1 LPFAG
6 SFLLGWAKK
15 NLQTW
20 KVPSSHERGFVMT
33 STGTDTDREDIV
45 PGPETLSH
53 DPMFIEFAQ
62 QVFSGSEIADG
73 LTPDQL
79 VQLAAIGQ
87 MRGYAGGDLIC
98 DEHERSD
105 ELYIVGGGAVEV
117 WLDPASIGDQNSA
130 PRKIASLQTGQTCG
144 ELALLDGGV
153 RSARLRAGPHGAR
166 LMAFTCA
173 ELLALCEADTGI
185 GYRLM
190 RNLAGALALRLR
202 LQDMQLY
209 SSE

>member
-1 LPFAG
+1 
-6 SFLLGWAKK
+6 
-15 NLQTW
+15 
-20 KVPSSHERGFVMT
+20 M
-33 STGTDTDREDIV
+33 TGTQPDTQRDEIV

-73 LTPDQL
+73 LAPDQL

-87 MRGYAGGDLIC
+87 MRTYSGGDLIC

-117 WLDPASIGDQNSA
+117 WLDPASIGDQTSA
-130 PRKIASLQTGQTCG
+130 PRKIASLQAGQTCG

-153 RSARLRAGPHGAR
+153 RSARLRAGSQGAR

-173 ELLALCEADTGI
+173 ELLALCEADTAI

>member
-1 LPFAG
+1 
-6 SFLLGWAKK
+6 
-15 NLQTW
+15 
-20 KVPSSHERGFVMT
+20 MT
-33 STGTDTDREDIV
+33 STGPDTQREEIV
-45 PGPETLSH
+45 PGLETLSH
-53 DPMFIEFAQ
+53 DPKFIEFAQ
-62 QVFSGSEIADG
+62 QVFGGSEIADG

-79 VQLAAIGQ
+79 VRLAAIGQ
-87 MRGYAGGDLIC
+87 MRAYSSGDLIC

-117 WLDPASIGDQNSA
+117 WLDPASIGDQTSA
-130 PRKIASLQTGQTCG
+130 PRKIASLQAGQTCG

-173 ELLALCEADTGI
+173 ELLALCDADTAI

>member
-1 LPFAG
+1 MSNTEP
-6 SFLLGWAKK
+6 
-15 NLQTW
+15 
-20 KVPSSHERGFVMT
+20 
-33 STGTDTDREDIV
+33 DTQREDIV
-45 PGPETLSH
+45 PGPEILSH

-62 QVFSGSEIADG
+62 QVFAGSEIADG

-79 VQLAAIGQ
+79 VRLAAIGQ
-87 MRGYAGGDLIC
+87 MRVYNSGDLIC

-117 WLDPASIGDQNSA
+117 WLNPSSIGDQTSA

-153 RSARLRAGPHGAR
+153 RSARLRAGSHGAR

-173 ELLALCEADTGI
+173 ELLSLCEDDTGI

-190 RNLAGALALRLR
+190 RNLASALALRLR

>member
-1 LPFAG
+1 M
-6 SFLLGWAKK
+6 
-15 NLQTW
+15 N
-20 KVPSSHERGFVMT
+20 
-33 STGTDTDREDIV
+33 STEPDTHREDIV

-62 QVFSGSEIADG
+62 QVFGGSEIADG

-79 VQLAAIGQ
+79 ARLAAIGQ
-87 MRGYAGGDLIC
+87 MRTYASGNLIC

-117 WLDPASIGDQNSA
+117 WLNPASIGDQTSA

-173 ELLALCEADTGI
+173 ELLALCDADTAI

>member
-1 LPFAG
+1 MASSEQPAG
-6 SFLLGWAKK
+6 GAPMVPDSGA
-15 NLQTW
+15 LQQ
-20 KVPSSHERGFVMT
+20 
-33 STGTDTDREDIV
+33 
-45 PGPETLSH
+45 
-53 DPMFIEFAQ
+53 DPIFIEYAQ
-62 QVFSGSEIADG
+62 QVFGGSEIADG
-73 LTPDQL
+73 LTPEQL
-79 VQLAAIGQ
+79 VRLAAIGQ
-87 MRGYAGGDLIC
+87 MRAYDSGELIC

-117 WLDPASIGDQNSA
+117 WLDPASIGDETSA
-130 PRKIASLQTGQTCG
+130 PRKIASLQAGQTCG

-166 LMAFTCA
+166 TMAFTRDQ
-173 ELLALCEADTGI
+173 LLGLCEADTTI

-202 LQDMQLY
+202 LQDMKLY

>member
-1 LPFAG
+1 MASSEQPAG
-6 SFLLGWAKK
+6 GA
-15 NLQTW
+15 
-20 KVPSSHERGFVMT
+20 P
-33 STGTDTDREDIV
+33 IV
-45 PGPETLSH
+45 PDSGALQQ

-62 QVFSGSEIADG
+62 QVFGGSEIADG
-73 LTPDQL
+73 LTRDQL
-79 VQLAAIGQ
+79 VRLAAIGQ
-87 MRGYAGGDLIC
+87 MRAYDSGELIC

-117 WLDPASIGDQNSA
+117 WLDPASIGDDTSA
-130 PRKIASLQTGQTCG
+130 PRKIASLQAGQTCG

-166 LMAFTCA
+166 TMAFTRD
-173 ELLALCEADTGI
+173 ELLSLCETDTAI

-202 LQDMQLY
+202 LQDMKLY

>member
-1 LPFAG
+1 
-6 SFLLGWAKK
+6 
-15 NLQTW
+15 
-20 KVPSSHERGFVMT
+20 MT
-33 STGTDTDREDIV
+33 STEPNTHREDIV

-62 QVFSGSEIADG
+62 QVFGGSEIADG

-79 VQLAAIGQ
+79 ARLAAIGQ
-87 MRGYAGGDLIC
+87 MRAYDSGDLIC

-105 ELYIVGGGAVEV
+105 EMYIVGSGAVEV
-117 WLDPASIGDQNSA
+117 WLNPASIGDQTSA